1 MYSHYDRSLSCLADL
16 ILIAFLECLQPREA
30 SVSLVQLHT
39 RNFSPHPQLTRDCIC
54 FLIKQ
59 GRVGV
64 TFVGKRR
71 RAKARL
77 RGLEITIKISSGE
90 VPKVIVHL
98 IQSLKCTF
106 FDSENGETL
115 KFLDDQLKIY
125 ECIEYCRYYLD
136 REGLNLKDDFKQ
148 LHKLQL
154 MILELAQE
162 QVFMVSWRALKTA
175 SESAIKNNKKSVSLN
190 ELIDLAYKYFISY
203 RKRDLQIDFYRAP
216 QSISNSSLRST
227 LLGFKLHEE

>member
-1 MYSHYDRSLSCLADL
+1 MV
-16 ILIAFLECLQPREA
+16 LIAFLECLQPREA
-30 SVSLVQLHT
+30 SVSLTRFHT

-59 GRVGV
+59 GRVGA
-64 TFVGKRR
+64 TFVGQGK

-77 RGLEITIKISSGE
+77 RGLEITIKVSGAE
-90 VPKVIVHL
+90 APKLIVHL
-98 IQSLKCTF
+98 SQSLKCTF
-106 FDSENGETL
+106 FDSENSETL

-136 REGLNLKDDFKQ
+136 REGLNLRDDFKQ

-162 QVFMVSWRALKTA
+162 QVFMVIWRAVKSA
-175 SESAIKNNKKSVSLN
+175 SESAIKKNKKSVSLN

-216 QSISNSSLRST
+216 QSISNSVLRST
-227 LLGFKLHEE
+227 LLGFKLQEG